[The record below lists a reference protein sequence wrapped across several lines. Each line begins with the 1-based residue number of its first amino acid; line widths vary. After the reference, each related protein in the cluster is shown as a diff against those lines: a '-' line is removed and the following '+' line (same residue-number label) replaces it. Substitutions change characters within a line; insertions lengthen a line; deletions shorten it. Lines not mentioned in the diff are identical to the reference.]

1 MNNYMKLLADLA
13 NVDKVNKDE
22 DNALILLSS
31 LSDDKIWDIRSDLNQ
46 CKQSLSYNDVLA
58 TPVNHEVRRKDK

>member
-31 LSDDKIWDIRSDLNQ
+31 LSDDKI
-46 CKQSLSYNDVLA
+46 
-58 TPVNHEVRRKDK
+58 